1 LFSFIF
7 GSKKSKLVAIHFNK
21 KKQKELNKVL
31 GFSIKDKALYLKSF
45 THRSYLELYP
55 ELEKSNERL
64 EFLGDSVLNMSVAKF
79 LFNAN
84 RYKDEGFLT
93 KARAYLVNR
102 DNLFNSAERIGLSDF
117 LLLNKKYLVNSKEGM
132 KTVLADATEAL
143 IAAIYLDKG
152 EKVTDE
158 FIYRFVIAPF
168 VNTDFVKADNNF
180 KGQLLELAHANK
192 LGHPHY
198 KVIDE
203 KGPEHKKEFTVEV
216 YIGDIFYSTGKGGN
230 KKNAEQEASKIA
242 LNKLISSIE

>member
-7 GSKKSKLVAIHFNK
+7 GNKKSKLVAVHFNK
-21 KKQKELNKVL
+21 EKQKELNKVL
-31 GFSIKDKALYLKSF
+31 GFNIKNKELYLKSF
-45 THRSYLELYP
+45 THRSYLELFP

-64 EFLGDSVLNMSVAKF
+64 EFLGDSVLNMSVAKY
-79 LFNAN
+79 LFEAN
-84 RYKDEGFLT
+84 KYKDEGFLT

-102 DNLFNSAERIGLSDF
+102 DNLFNSSQRIGLSNF

-152 EKVTDE
+152 EEITDK
-158 FIYRFVIAPF
+158 FIYQYVIAPY
-168 VNTDFVKADNNF
+168 VNTDFVKADNNY

-192 LGHPHY
+192 IGHPHY
-198 KVIDE
+198 KVIEE

-216 YIGDIFYSTGKGGN
+216 YIGDKFYATGTGGN
-230 KKNAEQEASKIA
+230 KKNAEQEASKVA
-242 LNKLISSIE
+242 LEILHNQ

>member
-1 LFSFIF
+1 MFSFIF
-7 GSKKSKLVAIHFNK
+7 GNKKSKLVAIHFNK
-21 KKQKELNKVL
+21 EKEKELNKVL
-31 GFSIKDKALYLKSF
+31 GFTIKNKALYLKSF
-45 THRSYLELYP
+45 THRSYLELFP

-64 EFLGDSVLNMSVAKF
+64 EFLGDSVLNMSVAKY
-79 LFNAN
+79 LFNTN
-84 RYKDEGFLT
+84 RNKDEGFLT

-102 DNLFNSAERIGLSDF
+102 DNLFNSSQRIGLSNF

-152 EKVTDE
+152 EEVTDK
-158 FIYRFVIAPF
+158 FIYKYVVAPY
-168 VNTDFVKADNNF
+168 VNTDFVKADNNY

-192 LGHPHY
+192 IGHPHY

-216 YIGDIFYSTGKGGN
+216 YIGDKFYATGTGGN
-230 KKNAEQEASKIA
+230 KKNAEQEASKVA
-242 LNKLISSIE
+242 LEILNNQ